1 MRAEKQV
8 SSQPVEAPSSCRA
21 RGVLRRPATVAGA
34 VGIASFAIYVW
45 TLAPTV
51 LADDS
56 AELVT
61 AAHVLGVPH
70 PTGYP
75 VYLLLAKLFDLL
87 PFWSS
92 PVRIGLLSALCGAA
106 SAALIAWT
114 TMRLSRSASAGLLS
128 GAVVALAGS
137 SWGVATEPE
146 VYSLNALIISAAIAV
161 FAAGEGRRG
170 QRRLMWLALLAGLGL
185 AHHRTSLFFTAPLV
199 IAAVVEQRPGWRA
212 LGKAAVFGL
221 TPLLFYLYLPM
232 RAAARPAVLWSD
244 VSQWCQFVP
253 YLLGRSYQKYVF
265 ARPFAEMI
273 ESAKTVLAG
282 ASAEL
287 TLGGLALALI
297 GLISL
302 LGRRRTIG
310 LALITATVLLTVWN
324 LGYSVPDWETFFVP
338 AALVAGI
345 WAGLG
350 LVALSQAV
358 LSAVGRRCAWA
369 PTALT
374 IGVLAL
380 LPASLLQSNWPKSHR
395 GEWQHYDAAL
405 AVLSQ
410 LPPNSIYVSNLD
422 HGTFLPMY
430 LQVVEGRRRDV
441 LVCSSDGLYEP
452 WTFDPA
458 VSPAI
463 ADLLSRWYFHGE
475 MSREARNED
484 ALAFAAALGES
495 IGWSRPIYCLAYV
508 RRPPKT
514 VPAVALWSD
523 LFRITND
530 APGMA
535 VPDAGGQPVAEYE
548 SGISLVRAGV
558 QPDPVRSR
566 DLLRFTL
573 DWRCAEPLERSPF
586 VLVSLARVDASG
598 KLTQPKGMLVQYAT
612 WLAYGRAPLAPT
624 AAGFAYRQEIVGI
637 APTDAPPGTWVLR
650 VGVAEE
656 MVDPVA
662 VQEVAEFRV
671 ASP

>member
-1 MRAEKQV
+1 VRAEKQV
-8 SSQPVEAPSSCRA
+8 SSQPVEAPPSSRA
-21 RGVLRRPATVAGA
+21 RGILRRPTTVAAA
-34 VGIASFAIYVW
+34 VGIASLAVYVW

-61 AAHVLGVPH
+61 AAHVLGIPH

-87 PFWSS
+87 PFWSP

-106 SAALIAWT
+106 SAALIAWSAT
-114 TMRLSRSASAGLLS
+114 RLSRSAPAGLLS

-137 SWGVATEPE
+137 SWSVATEAE

-161 FAAGEGRRG
+161 FAAGEGSRG
-170 QRRLMWLALLAGLGL
+170 GRRLLWLALLAGLGL
-185 AHHRTSLFFTAPLV
+185 AHHRTSLFFTAPLLM
-199 IAAVVEQRPGWRA
+199 AAAAEQRPGWRA

-244 VSQWCQFVP
+244 VSQWRHFVP
-253 YLLGRSYQKYVF
+253 YLLGRSYQEYVF
-265 ARPFAEMI
+265 ARPFREMI

-302 LGRRRTIG
+302 LGRRRTLG

-324 LGYSVPDWETFFVP
+324 LGYSVPDWQTFFVP
-338 AALVAGI
+338 ATLVAGI

-350 LVALSQAV
+350 LVALSQA
-358 LSAVGRRCAWA
+358 LQSAVGRRRAWA

-374 IGVLAL
+374 IGVLVL
-380 LPASLLQSNWPKSHR
+380 IPASLLQSNWPKSHR
-395 GEWQHYDAAL
+395 GEWRYYDAAL

-441 LVCSSDGLYEP
+441 VVCSSRDIYQP

-463 ADLLSRWYFHGE
+463 ADLLSRWDYRAGP
-475 MSREARNED
+475 SPEARSED
-484 ALAFAAALGES
+484 ALAFAAALGEH
-495 IGWSRPIYCLAYV
+495 IAWSRPIYCRAYV
-508 RRPPKT
+508 RRPPST
-514 VPAVALWSD
+514 VPTAALWSD
-523 LFRITND
+523 LFRIVNEEPII
-530 APGMA
+530 AA
-535 VPDAGGQPVAEYE
+535 PDAGGQPVANYDND
-548 SGISLVRAGV
+548 ISLVRAGV
-558 QPDPVRSR
+558 QPDPVGPR

-573 DWRCAEPLERSPF
+573 DWRCAEPVKRAPF
-586 VLVSLARVDASG
+586 VLVSLAHVDESG
-598 KLTQPKGMLVQYAT
+598 TLTQPKGMLVRYGT

-624 AAGFAYRQEIVGI
+624 AAGSAYRQEIVGI

-650 VGVAEE
+650 VGLAEE
-656 MVDPVA
+656 MGGPVA
-662 VQEVAEFRV
+662 MQEVAKFRL

>member
-1 MRAEKQV
+1 MRAEKHV
-8 SSQPVEAPSSCRA
+8 SSQPVEAPPSSRA
-21 RGVLRRPATVAGA
+21 REVLRRPATVSAA

-61 AAHVLGVPH
+61 AVHVLGIPH

-87 PFWSS
+87 PFWSP

-106 SAALIAWT
+106 SAALIAWS

-161 FAAGEGRRG
+161 FAAGEASRG
-170 QRRLMWLALLAGLGL
+170 GRRLMWLALLAGLGL
-185 AHHRTSLFFTAPLV
+185 AHHRTSLFFTVPLV
-199 IAAVVEQRPGWRA
+199 MAAVVEERPGWKA

-221 TPLLFYLYLPM
+221 APLLFYLYLPI

-244 VSQWCQFVP
+244 VSQWRHFVP
-253 YLLGRSYQKYVF
+253 YLLGRSYQEYAF
-265 ARPFAEMI
+265 SRPFLEMI
-273 ESAKTVLAG
+273 ESAKTVLAD
-282 ASAEL
+282 ASSEL

-297 GLISL
+297 GLTSL
-302 LGRRRTIG
+302 LRRRRTLG
-310 LALITATVLLTVWN
+310 LALITATGLLTVWN
-324 LGYSVPDWETFFVP
+324 LGYAVPDWQTFFVP
-338 AALVAGI
+338 ATLAAGL

-350 LVALSQAV
+350 LDALSQA
-358 LSAVGRRCAWA
+358 LPSAVGRRRVWA
-369 PTALT
+369 SIAIT

-395 GEWQHYDAAL
+395 GEWRDYDAAL

-441 LVCSSDGLYEP
+441 LVCSSDGVYEP
-452 WTFDPA
+452 WAFDPE

-463 ADLLSRWYFHGE
+463 ADLLSRWDYRAGP
-475 MSREARNED
+475 SPEARSED
-484 ALAFAAALGES
+484 ALAFAAALGEHMD
-495 IGWSRPIYCLAYV
+495 WSRPIYCIAYV
-508 RRPPKT
+508 RRPPET
-514 VPAVALWSD
+514 VSAVALWSD

-530 APGMA
+530 APGIA
-535 VPDAGGQPVAEYE
+535 VPDAGGQPVAEYDN
-548 SGISLVRAGV
+548 GISLVRAGV
-558 QPDPVRSR
+558 QPDPVRPR
-566 DLLRFTL
+566 DLLRITL

-586 VLVSLARVDASG
+586 VLVSLARVDESG
-598 KLTQPKGMLVQYAT
+598 RLTQPKGMLVQYGT

-624 AAGFAYRQEIVGI
+624 AAGFAYRQEMVGI

-650 VGVAEE
+650 VGLAEE
-656 MVDPVA
+656 MGDPVT
-662 VQEVAEFRV
+662 VKEVAEFRV
-671 ASP
+671 APP